1 VFVIQRSGAMT
12 QEQNPTDS
20 TGKLDTKISKNTSHL
35 PQHIEEA
42 VRAIARL
49 RAEHQQRSTLSERL
63 VDRATSLFG
72 RPAFVVVLSLVVVLW
87 GGGNLLLVHTNQFA
101 FDAPPFPWLEDGLT
115 LMALYMGAL
124 ILTTQRRADQLGELR
139 EEMTLELAILTEQK
153 VAKLIELIEELR
165 RDSPEIRDRVDY
177 EAREMAAPADP
188 HEVLGA
194 IEESNQKMAAEID
207 PKPRTARS

>member
-1 VFVIQRSGAMT
+1 MVNSGHFRENRNRMDLAIAVPLLSALGLIESCDRLGFVIQRSGAMT

-124 ILTTQRRADQLGELR
+124 ILT
-139 EEMTLELAILTEQK
+139 ELARF
-153 VAKLIELIEELR
+153 V
-165 RDSPEIRDRVDY
+165 
-177 EAREMAAPADP
+177 
-188 HEVLGA
+188 
-194 IEESNQKMAAEID
+194 
-207 PKPRTARS
+207 